1 MRCEVSCQ
9 KDKLEKM
16 GTPHHMLDK
25 KKYSEQ
31 LNPVLVRLTHMQS
44 TLNTTIPV

>member
-1 MRCEVSCQ
+1 MLFEVSCQ

-25 KKYSEQ
+25 KKIFRAAKSSPGQIDQYAINSQ
-31 LNPVLVRLTHMQS
+31 
-44 TLNTTIPV
+44 

>member
-1 MRCEVSCQ
+1 MLFEVSCQ

-25 KKYSEQ
+25 KKDI
-31 LNPVLVRLTHMQS
+31 QS
-44 TLNTTIPV
+44 S